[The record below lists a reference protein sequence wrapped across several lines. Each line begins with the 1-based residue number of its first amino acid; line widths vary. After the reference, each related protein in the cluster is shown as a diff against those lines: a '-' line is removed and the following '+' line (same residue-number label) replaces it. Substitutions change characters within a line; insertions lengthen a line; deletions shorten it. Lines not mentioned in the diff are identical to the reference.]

1 VRQSTIS
8 RRRELFQEAVE
19 LIERDYAV
27 EGLSL
32 RTVAQ
37 RIATSPRQLQ
47 RAFAENGGT
56 TFRQELQRV
65 RMDRAAQLLRLG
77 SVPVSRVAT
86 AVGYR
91 QPAQFAKAF
100 RRHHGRAPSA
110 FRNGSGRLA
119 A

>member
-8 RRRELFQEAVE
+8 RRRELFHEAVD
-19 LIERDYAV
+19 LIERDYAA

-32 RTVAQ
+32 RAVAQ

-47 RAFAENGGT
+47 RAFAENGT
-56 TFRQELQRV
+56 SFRQELQRV
-65 RMDRAAQLLRLG
+65 RMDRAAALLRLG
-77 SVPVSRVAT
+77 SLPVSRVAT